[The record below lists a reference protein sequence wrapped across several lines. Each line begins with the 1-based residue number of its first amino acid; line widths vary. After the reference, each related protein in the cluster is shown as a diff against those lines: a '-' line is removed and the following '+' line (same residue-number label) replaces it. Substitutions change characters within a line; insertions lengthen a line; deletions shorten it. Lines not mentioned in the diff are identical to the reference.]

1 MPSSLLSFCLGA
13 TYDTLPSP
21 SNLHRWNIITETS
34 SKLCHKQI
42 CSTAHV
48 LGACK
53 FVLQQA
59 GLLFDTVLF
68 WMPLF
73 LYSNLFFIISYTVS
87 KTNHNASINY
97 VKTGS
102 KPQKSIKQESWSVTF
117 CTRLEITLWSQQF
130 VYHSTI
136 YCSESVKTSC
146 SLFFLYKDCYHF
158 RTHLSLWGKH
168 GGVA

>member
-1 MPSSLLSFCLGA
+1 MGYHQSLKAGFGAISTPEITAKNSVYLKPLFFLQKEADEEKTLAKTVQLKLQGQWTKWCSFFKSILRMPSSLLSFCLGA

-48 LGACK
+48 FGACK
-53 FVLQQA
+53 FVLQRA

-73 LYSNLFFIISYTVS
+73 LYSNLFFYHIMQF
-87 KTNHNASINY
+87 
-97 VKTGS
+97 
-102 KPQKSIKQESWSVTF
+102 QKQAIRSP
-117 CTRLEITLWSQQF
+117 
-130 VYHSTI
+130 
-136 YCSESVKTSC
+136 
-146 SLFFLYKDCYHF
+146 FFLH
-158 RTHLSLWGKH
+158 
-168 GGVA
+168 

>member
-48 LGACK
+48 FGACK
-53 FVLQQA
+53 FVLQRA

-73 LYSNLFFIISYTVS
+73 LYSIFFFFIISYTVL
-87 KTNHNASINY
+87 KTNHNASIKY
-97 VKTGS
+97 VKAGS
-102 KPQKSIKQESWSVTF
+102 KPQKSIKKRKLVCYNLHQ
-117 CTRLEITLWSQQF
+117 IGNYTLI
-130 VYHSTI
+130 STI
-136 YCSESVKTSC
+136 SFSFFCLLQWISSDIM
-146 SLFFLYKDCYHF
+146 LFFILF
-158 RTHLSLWGKH
+158 IQRVWSF
-168 GGVA
+168 